1 MMNNNES
8 IIMTNMD
15 TDNISRN
22 DNQIHN
28 RENYDRNDNKMLF
41 ISEDMDSNKLDSSS
55 VSIFRYKFTEEFMIE
70 LYNFSKI
77 HQYDDRKTFKDSWNT
92 WVEEN
97 EDVIQSEI
105 NRLTNLEYKGDILD
119 KMFKS
124 ARYYFRKK
132 SVELKIVKPRRQYIS
147 IDRELL
153 SSMDI
158 HIRENMFCEDYQP
171 KTAFINFCIEN
182 ESAVKNTLRNI
193 LEQGIIDSKLIQD
206 KIKKTYKN
214 RYFIAT
220 TTTITSNEKKI

>member
-105 NRLTNLEYKGDILD
+105 NRLTNLDYKGDI
-119 KMFKS
+119 
-124 ARYYFRKK
+124 
-132 SVELKIVKPRRQYIS
+132 
-147 IDRELL
+147 
-153 SSMDI
+153 
-158 HIRENMFCEDYQP
+158 
-171 KTAFINFCIEN
+171 
-182 ESAVKNTLRNI
+182 
-193 LEQGIIDSKLIQD
+193 
-206 KIKKTYKN
+206 
-214 RYFIAT
+214 
-220 TTTITSNEKKI
+220 